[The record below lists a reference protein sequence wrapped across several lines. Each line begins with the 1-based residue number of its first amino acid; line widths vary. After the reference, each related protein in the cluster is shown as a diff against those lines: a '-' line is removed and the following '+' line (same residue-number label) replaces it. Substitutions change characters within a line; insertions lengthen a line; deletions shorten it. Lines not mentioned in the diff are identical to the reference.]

1 MPVRARE
8 LSFVLHPV
16 APFRLDLTAWTLRRR
31 AINELDRWD
40 GHTYARTIAVA
51 DRAVDVEVTQS
62 GSASR
67 PALNV
72 IVRGAAG
79 RGVRTTATAALSR
92 ALGLDLDLADFY
104 RMARADARL
113 ASLVDQ
119 FRGVKPPRFPTV
131 FEAVVNGIACQQLSL
146 TVGIILL
153 GRLCKLCGLRS
164 PRGRYAFPRPKDVA
178 ALTPAQLR
186 ALGFNRNKVRALLE
200 LARAV
205 EAGFDLE
212 ALADLDDGAV
222 VERLVA
228 LRGIGR
234 WTAEYVLLRGL
245 GRLSTFPG
253 DDVGARTNLA
263 RWMHLRTPLD
273 YDRVRQLARRWEPY
287 PGFLYF
293 HLLLRSLDEAGV
305 LGIEHAA

>member
-8 LSFVLHPV
+8 LSFIVHPV
-16 APFRLDLTAWTLRRR
+16 APFRLDLTAWALRRR

-40 GHTYARTIAVA
+40 GRTYARTIAVGE
-51 DRAVDVEVTQS
+51 RAVDVEVTQS
-62 GSASR
+62 RSALR
-67 PALNV
+67 V
-72 IVRGAAG
+72 IVRGATG
-79 RGVRTTATAALSR
+79 RAVRTTVTAALSR

-104 RMARADARL
+104 RMARRDARL
-113 ASLVDQ
+113 APLVER

-153 GRLCKLCGLRS
+153 GRLSQACGLRS
-164 PRGRYAFPRPKDVA
+164 PTGARAFPRPQDVA
-178 ALTPAQLR
+178 ALTIDQLR
-186 ALGFNRNKVRALLE
+186 ALGFNHNKSRALLE

-205 EAGFDLE
+205 EGGLDLE
-212 ALADLDDGAV
+212 ALADLDDQAV

-245 GRLSTFPG
+245 GRLAMFPG

-273 YDRVRQLARRWEPY
+273 YDRVRQLARRWDPY
-287 PGFLYF
+287 AGFLYF
-293 HLLLRSLDEAGV
+293 HLLLQSLDEAGA
-305 LGIEHAA
+305 LGIDHAV

>member
-1 MPVRARE
+1 MGMPVRAHE

-16 APFRLDLTAWTLRRR
+16 APFQLDLTAWTLRRR
-31 AINELDRWD
+31 AINDIDRWD
-40 GHTYARTIAVA
+40 GHTYARTIAID

-62 GSASR
+62 G
-67 PALNV
+67 PAV
-72 IVRGAAG
+72 RVVVRGAGG
-79 RGVRTTATAALSR
+79 RGVRTRVTAVLSR
-92 ALGLDLDLADFY
+92 ALGLDLDLAGFY
-104 RMARADARL
+104 RMARGDDRL
-113 ASLVDQ
+113 APLVDR

-164 PRGRYAFPRPKDVA
+164 RGGTHAFPRPADVA

-186 ALGFNRNKVRALLE
+186 ALGFNRNKARALLE

-212 ALADLDDGAV
+212 ALAELDNQAV

-245 GRLSTFPG
+245 GRLAIFPG

-273 YDRVRQLARRWEPY
+273 YDRVRRLARRWDPY

-293 HLLLRSLDEAGV
+293 HLLLQSLAEAGA
-305 LGIEHAA
+305 LA